1 MDIGATRTP
10 RVITGLDPTVQ
21 AEQPGSVTVARS
33 ARSARP
39 SSLRR
44 ATRSNRRMKIGPDRT
59 GHDEAGT
66 RTQKAPWPIVI
77 FIASLVI
84 PWIIPLG
91 PLSMSPYRFVLLAL
105 LVPCIVMW
113 VRGRAGPIRAIDM
126 AVVLYCV
133 WSAIS
138 MTVVHG
144 ASASVQSSGIFFI
157 ETLGAYL
164 LARCYIRTAADFES
178 MVVLV
183 TRIIVLLL
191 PFAAYEWATGKK
203 PLLSTFGAV
212 FPTVDVTLEQPRL
225 GFWRVQGPFA
235 HSIMFGLFC
244 GSMFVLAFYVP
255 AAGYTTVRRRLMTAM
270 VAATA
275 IMSMS
280 SAPIAGVAVQLA
292 LVGWNWLLKQ
302 YKARWKILWA
312 LVFCA
317 YLAIEV
323 GSNQPPVQF
332 YISYFT
338 FDKGTGWFR
347 LYIWEYGS
355 ASVRNNPLFGIGF
368 GDWVRPVWM
377 APDSVDNFWLL
388 TAMRYGLPALVLILG
403 AYLWLLFSIAF
414 RQFEDEKLQ
423 NYKIAYLI
431 CMTTY
436 FIVGTTAHLWA
447 APYVWFLFLLG
458 SGAWFLDV
466 GAQPQAA
473 QTGVTKNRLSRRS
486 SGPTSF
492 RRAPAKEHKEE

>member
-1 MDIGATRTP
+1 
-10 RVITGLDPTVQ
+10 
-21 AEQPGSVTVARS
+21 
-33 ARSARP
+33 
-39 SSLRR
+39 
-44 ATRSNRRMKIGPDRT
+44 
-59 GHDEAGT
+59 
-66 RTQKAPWPIVI
+66 VI
-77 FIASLVI
+77 FIVSLVV

-105 LVPCIVMW
+105 LVPCLVMW
-113 VRGRAGPIRAIDM
+113 ARGRAGPIRAADV
-126 AVVLYCV
+126 AVLLYCV

-138 MTVVHG
+138 MAVIHG
-144 ASASVQSSGIFFI
+144 ASASVQPSGIFFI
-157 ETLGAYL
+157 ETMGAYL
-164 LARCYIRTAADFES
+164 LARCYIRTTADFES

-183 TRIIVLLL
+183 TRIIILLL
-191 PFAAYEWATGKK
+191 PFAAYEWVTGKK

-212 FPTVDVTLEQPRL
+212 FPTVDVTLMQPRL

-244 GSMFVLAFYVP
+244 GSMFVLAFFVP
-255 AAGYTTVRRRLMTAM
+255 AAGYTTVRRRLETGL

-292 LVGWNWLLKQ
+292 LIGWNWLLRQ
-302 YKARWKILWA
+302 YNSRWKMLWG
-312 LVFCA
+312 LVFA
-317 YLAIEV
+317 MYLVIEI
-323 GSNQPPVQF
+323 GSNQPPIQF

-355 ASVRNNPLFGIGF
+355 ASVRNNPLFGIGL
-368 GDWVRPVWM
+368 GDWVRPKWM

-388 TAMRYGLPALVLILG
+388 TAMRYGIPALAFILG

-414 RQFEDEKLQ
+414 KKFQGEKLQ
-423 NYKIAYLI
+423 NYKIAYMI

-447 APYVWFLFLLG
+447 APYVWFMFLLG
-458 SGAWFLDV
+458 SGAWFLNI
-466 GAQPQAA
+466 GSEPQAA
-473 QTGVTKNRLSRRS
+473 QTDVTKSRLSRRNS
-486 SGPTSF
+486 DPTPF
-492 RRAPAKEHKEE
+492 RRASAEPRRKQ